1 MGAATLVTN
10 SLGRGPN
17 CFGNVSVLKTTITG
31 VATVYATAAGGF
43 PFDLIGVLQAVSATA
58 IPGGVAPN
66 YQATI
71 NPLDIVGVLL
81 SSTSTT
87 GFLPL
92 DFALGTPTYSTVP
105 WQSASGPAATPG
117 DLLTCPCTIRLWG
130 TGNANAAHLAEIADG
145 ATSEVFAILLYIN
158 RNGANS

>member
-1 MGAATLVTN
+1 MAAATLVTN

-17 CFGNVSVLKTTITG
+17 CFDNVSVLKATITG
-31 VATVYATAAGGF
+31 VSTVYATASGGF
-43 PFDLIGVLQAVSATA
+43 PFDLVGVLQTMSATA
-58 IPGGVAPN
+58 MPGGVAPN
-66 YQATI
+66 YQTTI

-81 SSTSTT
+81 SSTSTS

-92 DFALGTPTYSTVP
+92 DFALGTPTYTAVP
-105 WQSASGPAATPG
+105 WQSDNGPAATPG
-117 DLLTCPCTIRLWG
+117 SLATCPCTIRLWG

-145 ATSEVFAILLYIN
+145 ATSEAFAILLYIN

>member
-1 MGAATLVTN
+1 MAAATLVTN

-17 CFGNVSVLKTTITG
+17 CFDNVSVVKCTITG
-31 VATVYATAAGGF
+31 VATVYATATGGL
-43 PFDLIGVLQAVSATA
+43 PFDLIDVLKAISATGMQ
-58 IPGGVAPN
+58 GGTAPN
-66 YQATI
+66 YVQTV
-71 NPLDIVGVLL
+71 NPNDIVGVLL

-92 DFALGTPTYSTVP
+92 DFTLGTPTYTAIP
-105 WQSASGPAATPG
+105 WQSDNGPAATPG
-117 DLLTCPCTIRLWG
+117 ALATCPCTIRLWG

-145 ATSEVFAILLYIN
+145 ATSEAFAILLYIN